1 MSSHLRDRIPS
12 LPSLRAL
19 PSLPSLRSLRSLR
32 PRLSLNE
39 RGPAAFVGGV
49 AAAGLGLGAAAVLVL
64 FLWIIS
70 PYPDSGGIE
79 GALHVAADVWLLGHD
94 VGLVR
99 TETLSGGPAPAALTP
114 LLLAALPAWLLFR
127 AGADAVA
134 EDRDGLSLLG
144 WLVGGYTAV
153 GACAVLYT
161 SYGPVRSD
169 ALSALPHL
177 PLFAALAAGAGA
189 WAERGRPALPLPGV
203 LPREETVAA
212 LRAATAGVAVLVGGG
227 ALLTAVSLAWRAGA
241 SAEDF
246 GQLSGALAGQLAVL
260 LLAVALVPNAAVWGA
275 SYALGPGFT
284 VGAGSAVRPA
294 GAFGYPVLPDFPL
307 LSALPGEGHGTA
319 LSWAVL
325 VLPVGAGVVLGY
337 FAAARRRTAWAT
349 TGVAASAALL
359 CGLAMALL
367 AALASGPLGA
377 GAMAGFGP
385 SAWLTAAAAAGWT
398 ALVGVPAALVLRWRR
413 LRNEDEGDAPGV

>member
-1 MSSHLRDRIPS
+1 VSSQLRDRIPS
-12 LPSLRAL
+12 LASLA
-19 PSLPSLRSLRSLR
+19 SLPSLRSLR

-79 GALHVAADVWLLGHD
+79 GALHVAADVWLLGHG

-99 TETLSGGPAPAALTP
+99 TETLSGAPAPAALTP

-134 EDRDGLSLLG
+134 EDHDLSLLG

-169 ALSALPHL
+169 ALTALPHL
-177 PLFAALAAGAGA
+177 PLFAALAAGAGV
-189 WAERGRPALPLPGV
+189 WAERGRPPLPLPGV
-203 LPREETVAA
+203 LPREGTVAA
-212 LRAATAGVAVLVGGG
+212 VRAATAGVAVLVGGG
-227 ALLTAVSLAWRAGA
+227 ALLAAVSLAWHAGA
-241 SAEDF
+241 SADDF

-260 LLAVALVPNAAVWGA
+260 LLAAALVPNAAVWGA

-284 VGAGSAVRPA
+284 AGAGSAVRPA
-294 GAFGYPVLPDFPL
+294 GASGYPVLPDFPL

-325 VLPVGAGVVLGY
+325 VLPAGAGVVLGY
-337 FAAARRRTAWAT
+337 FAAARRTAWAT

-367 AALASGPLGA
+367 AVLASGPLGA
-377 GAMAGFGP
+377 GAMADFGP
-385 SAWLTAAAAAGWT
+385 SAGLTGAAAAGWT
-398 ALVGVPAALVLRWRR
+398 AVVGVPAALVLRWRR
-413 LRNEDEGDAPGV
+413 LRDED